1 MHYKKLNASLK
12 EQLRKAALLLR
23 FREEKPTLTSKR
35 YCSYAK
41 IAHFLNLHP
50 YEIQHICRSALKPQ
64 KSFTFDQEV
73 KLLEQVHIDFL
84 LDQRTLERWSGL
96 TMKERTV
103 MFHRQF
109 PDKRIAVTS
118 LRRLYLKNKIKRKK
132 LRQEKVMPPE
142 QKLEYAES
150 CREVLA
156 QLEQAKAEKRLT
168 LYLDEVNFTKL
179 SLMKREW
186 STRNS
191 NLTVDQVDVYQG
203 YRSVIAAISEE
214 NGVDHSAIH
223 Q

>member
-1 MHYKKLNASLK
+1 
-12 EQLRKAALLLR
+12 
-23 FREEKPTLTSKR
+23 
-35 YCSYAK
+35 
-41 IAHFLNLHP
+41 
-50 YEIQHICRSALKPQ
+50 
-64 KSFTFDQEV
+64 
-73 KLLEQVHIDFL
+73 
-84 LDQRTLERWSGL
+84 
-96 TMKERTV
+96 MKERTV

-142 QKLEYAES
+142 QKLEYAAC

-156 QLEQAKAEKRLT
+156 QLEQAKAEKRLI
-168 LYLDEVNFTKL
+168 LYLDELNFTKL

-186 STRNS
+186 SARNT

-203 YRSVIAAISEE
+203 YRSVIAAITEE

>member
-1 MHYKKLNASLK
+1 M
-12 EQLRKAALLLR
+12 LLR
-23 FREEKPTLTSKR
+23 FREENPTKASKK
-35 YCSYAK
+35 YYSYAK
-41 IAHFLNLHP
+41 IARILNLNP
-50 YEIQHICRSALKPQ
+50 YEVQHLCRAALVPP
-64 KSFTFDQEV
+64 
-73 KLLEQVHIDFL
+73 KLANVEAQVRKLEKEHVDFL

-156 QLEQAKAEKRLT
+156 QLEQAKTEQRLI

-186 STRNS
+186 SAKNS

>member
-1 MHYKKLNASLK
+1 
-12 EQLRKAALLLR
+12 
-23 FREEKPTLTSKR
+23 
-35 YCSYAK
+35 
-41 IAHFLNLHP
+41 
-50 YEIQHICRSALKPQ
+50 
-64 KSFTFDQEV
+64 
-73 KLLEQVHIDFL
+73 
-84 LDQRTLERWSGL
+84 
-96 TMKERTV
+96 MKERTV
-103 MFHRQF
+103 MFHMQF

-132 LRQEKVMPPE
+132 LRQEKVMPPV

-156 QLEQAKAEKRLT
+156 QLDQAKAEQRLT

-179 SLMKREW
+179 SLMKRDW
-186 STRNS
+186 SARNS

-214 NGVDHSAIH
+214 NGVDYSAIH

>member
-1 MHYKKLNASLK
+1 
-12 EQLRKAALLLR
+12 
-23 FREEKPTLTSKR
+23 
-35 YCSYAK
+35 
-41 IAHFLNLHP
+41 
-50 YEIQHICRSALKPQ
+50 
-64 KSFTFDQEV
+64 
-73 KLLEQVHIDFL
+73 
-84 LDQRTLERWSGL
+84 
-96 TMKERTV
+96 MKERTV